1 MELIIE
7 EKCIAVLGSTGSVGR
22 QTLSVARHRGI
33 RIDAIAAGSD
43 ITRLEEQIRCF
54 RPSLCAV
61 SSVPAAHSLRMAVSD
76 IPVKIIAGTE
86 SAAEAAALTCAD
98 TVVNAISGIAGLRP
112 TLAAINAGKKVALA
126 NKETL
131 VTAGDI
137 VLNAARKRGTAII
150 PVDSEH
156 CAILQ
161 CLGGKRAERLILTAS
176 GGPFFGMNR
185 AQLEHITPDD
195 ALHHPTWRMGPRIT
209 VDSATLMNKGFEV
222 IEAARLFDMPSA
234 RIDVVVHRES
244 IIHSMVEYIDKTVI
258 AQLSVPDMRMCI
270 GYALSYPER
279 AETEVEP
286 LNLAKIGRLTFFE
299 PDVKTFT
306 LLSLAYYALERGG
319 IVPAAMNAANEA
331 AVGLFLK
338 CKIGFT
344 DIFDIVSDVT
354 RSTVS
359 IDVPTLADIEAA
371 DAAAREA
378 VYEAVCMI

>member
-1 MELIIE
+1 MELNIE
-7 EKCIAVLGSTGSVGR
+7 QKCIAVLGSTGSVGR

-33 RIDAIAAGSD
+33 RIDALAADSD
-43 ITRLEEQIRCF
+43 IIRLEEQIRCF

-61 SSVPAAHSLRMAVSD
+61 SSAAAAHSLKMAVSD

-98 TVVNAISGIAGLRP
+98 TVVNAIYGIAGLRP
-112 TLAAINAGKKVALA
+112 TLAAINAKKNVALA

-137 VLNAARKRGTAII
+137 VINAARKRGTTII

-185 AQLEHITPDD
+185 AQLEHITPED
-195 ALHHPTWRMGPRIT
+195 ALRHPTWSMGPRIT

-222 IEAARLFDMPSA
+222 IEAARLFDMPSTK
-234 RIDVVVHRES
+234 IDVVVHRES
-244 IIHSMVEYIDKTVI
+244 IIHSMVEYIDKTII

-286 LNLAKIGRLTFFE
+286 LDLTKIGRLTFYE

-306 LLSLAYYALERGG
+306 LLPLAYYALERGG
-319 IVPAAMNAANEA
+319 IIPAVMNAANEA
-331 AVGLFLK
+331 AVELFLK
-338 CKIGFT
+338 GKIGFT

-354 RSTVS
+354 HSAVS
-359 IDVPTLADIEAA
+359 IDIPTLADIEAA

-378 VYEAVCMI
+378 VYVRFA